1 MDESTELLQRLV
13 AIDSINPDLVSGG
26 VGEGEIA
33 RFVAGWLE
41 EAGVEVVMD
50 EPVAGRPSV
59 VGIVR
64 GSGGGKSLLLNAH
77 MDTVGVVGMQ
87 RPHEPLIE
95 GTHLYGR
102 GAYDMKGGLAA
113 IMLAAAQAKKLAL
126 RGDVILTAVADEE
139 FASIGTQSIV
149 KQWHADAAIV
159 AEPTALQVCVAH
171 KGFMWFEIAVQ
182 GTAAHGSRP
191 DLGRDAIVKMGHVLV
206 SLEQLNQALQNRPAH
221 RLLGHGSLH
230 ASLIQ
235 GGQEI
240 SSYPEQCILQVERRT
255 IPGETTESVEAEFR
269 DLLELLRAADATFEA
284 SLKTTLVRAPFEVA
298 EDAGIVK
305 LVQQQAG
312 ELLGRTPEIVSNA
325 AWMDSALLSAAGIP
339 TVVFGPGGAG
349 AHAVVEWAD
358 LEQVKQCSDVLLK
371 TVQGFCA

>member
-1 MDESTELLQRLV
+1 MDESIELLRHLV

-26 VGEGEIA
+26 AGEGEIA
-33 RFVAGWLE
+33 RFVARWLAA
-41 EAGVEVVMD
+41 AGVEVMMD

-59 VGIVR
+59 IGIVR

-77 MDTVGVVGMQ
+77 MDTVGVTGMQ
-87 RPHEPLIE
+87 RPHEPVIE
-95 GTHLYGR
+95 GTRLYGR

-113 IMLAAAQAKKLAL
+113 IMLATARTKKLAL

-159 AEPTALQVCVAH
+159 TEPTALQVCVAH
-171 KGFMWFEIAVQ
+171 KGFLWFEIVTQ

-206 SLEQLNQALQNRPAH
+206 SLEQLNQTLQTRPAH

-235 GGQEI
+235 GGQEL
-240 SSYPEQCILQVERRT
+240 SSYPEQCILQIERRT
-255 IPGETTESVEAEFR
+255 LPGETSEAVETEFQN
-269 DLLELLRAADATFEA
+269 LLQQLRATDATFEA
-284 SLKTTLVRAPFEVA
+284 SLKTTLERAPFEVA
-298 EDAGIVK
+298 EDAAIVQ
-305 LVQQQAG
+305 LVRQQAG
-312 ELLGRTPEIVSNA
+312 ELLGRAPEIVSNA
-325 AWMDSALLSAAGIP
+325 AWMDAALLSATGTP

-349 AHAVVEWAD
+349 AHAVIEWSD
-358 LEQVKQCSDVLLK
+358 LEQVKQCSDVILRVTQQL
-371 TVQGFCA
+371 CA

>member
-1 MDESTELLQRLV
+1 MDESTELLRRLV
-13 AIDSINPDLVSGG
+13 AIDSINPDLVLGG
-26 VGEGEIA
+26 VGEDEIA

-41 EAGVEVVMD
+41 QAGVEVVID

-87 RPHEPLIE
+87 RPHDPQIE
-95 GTHLYGR
+95 GTRLYGR

-113 IMLAAAQAKKLAL
+113 IMLATAQAKKLAL

-159 AEPTALQVCVAH
+159 TEPTALQVCIAH
-171 KGFMWFEIAVQ
+171 KGFMWLEIVTQ

-206 SLEQLNQALQNRPAH
+206 GLEQLNQTLQTRSAH

-230 ASLIQ
+230 ASLIR
-235 GGQEI
+235 GGQEL
-240 SSYPEQCILQVERRT
+240 SSYPELCTLQIERRT
-255 IPGETTESVEAEFR
+255 LPGETPELVEAEFR
-269 DLLELLRAADATFEA
+269 DLLEQLHRADATLEA

-298 EDAGIVK
+298 EDAAIVK

-325 AWMDSALLSAAGIP
+325 AWMDAALLSAAGIP
-339 TVVFGPGGAG
+339 TVVFGPGGVG
-349 AHAVVEWAD
+349 AHAVVEWSD
-358 LEQVKQCSDVLLK
+358 LGQVKQCADVLVN
-371 TVQGFCA
+371 TTRSFCA